1 MKRYDVIVIGGG
13 HAGCEAAL
21 ASARMGCA
29 TLLITLEK
37 TKIALMPCNPAIGG
51 VGKGH
56 IVREIDA
63 LGGEMARVIDKT
75 GIQFRVLNASKGPA
89 VQGYRAQADKK
100 LYKDEMR
107 RVMENQAGLD
117 ILEEEVDELLMQSQ
131 SVQGVRT
138 VTGTEILAG
147 AIVITTGTFLNGR
160 MHVGMNNHPAGRVG
174 EKPSSKLSESFLSAG
189 FEVGRLKT
197 GTPPRLLGASIDFD
211 KCTIQPGDS
220 DPKPFSFATECIT
233 RDQVPCYLTSTN
245 ERTAEVIRKNMHL
258 SPLYSGVIEGVGPR
272 YCPSI
277 EDKIVKFPDKQSHN
291 IFLEPEGLDTDWIY
305 PNGIST
311 SLAEEVQWELV
322 RTIPGCEN
330 AEIVRPGYAV
340 EYDFVPPTQLLPTLE
355 TKRVA
360 GLYHAGQ
367 INGTSGYEEAAGQG
381 IVAGINS
388 ALKAQG
394 RPPFI
399 LTRMESYIGVLIDDL
414 VTKGTQEPYRM
425 FTSRAEYRLLLRQD
439 NADDRLM
446 GKGFELGLASRE
458 DHERCRQKYASVVQ
472 EINRLAKTPVV
483 PNKADLSKLAKIGIP
498 DLKQP
503 TTLGGLLRRPD
514 ITYRQLIEAFN
525 DTGAPLPRLVGEQVE
540 IQIKYEGFI
549 SRQSQMVEKQ
559 KKLETV
565 AIPDDFEYEG
575 IPGLSREVEQK
586 LKEIRPVT
594 LGQAG
599 RISGVTPS
607 SITILM
613 VLLDQ
618 RFRLRKNKDRK
629 NPAEKPERA
638 EHADDTLTQV

>member
-29 TLLITLEK
+29 TLLITLDK
-37 TKIALMPCNPAIGG
+37 DKMALMPCNPAIGG

-63 LGGEMARVIDKT
+63 LGGEMAKVIDKT

-107 RVMENQAGLD
+107 RVLENQDRLD
-117 ILEEEVDELLMQSQ
+117 ILEEEVDELLMENQ

-138 VTGTEILAG
+138 VTGIEIQA
-147 AIVITTGTFLNGR
+147 AAVVITTGTFLNGL
-160 MHVGMNNHPAGRVG
+160 MHVGVEHKPAGRVG
-174 EKPSSKLSESFLSAG
+174 EKPSTKLSESFLSAG
-189 FEVGRLKT
+189 FQVGRLKT
-197 GTPPRLLGASIDFD
+197 GTPPRLLSGSIDFSL
-211 KCTIQPGDS
+211 CTVQPGDA
-220 DPKPFSFATECIT
+220 DPKPFSFSTDSIT
-233 RDQVPCYLTSTN
+233 CNQVPCYLTSTN

-258 SPLYSGVIEGVGPR
+258 SPLYSGIIEGVGPR

-277 EDKIVKFPDKQSHN
+277 EDKIIKFPDKGSHN
-291 IFLEPEGLDTDWIY
+291 IFLEPEGLDTDWVY

-322 RTIPGCEN
+322 RTIPGCEK
-330 AEIVRPGYAV
+330 AEIIRPGYAV

-355 TKRVA
+355 TKRVD

-381 IVAGINS
+381 IVAGINA
-388 ALKAQG
+388 ALKVQG
-394 RPPFI
+394 RPPLI

-446 GKGFELGLASRE
+446 AKGFDLGLVSSE
-458 DHERCRQKYASVVQ
+458 DHERCREKYASVVR
-472 EINRLAKTPVV
+472 EIDRLSKTPVV
-483 PNKADLSKLAKIGIP
+483 PNKTDLSKLAKLGIN
-498 DLKQP
+498 DLKRP

-514 ITYRQLIEAFN
+514 ITYLELIEAFN
-525 DTGAPLPRLVGEQVE
+525 DKDVSLPRLVGEQVE

-565 AIPDDFEYEG
+565 SIPGDFQYEG

-594 LGQAG
+594 LGQAA
-599 RISGVTPS
+599 RISGITPS

-618 RFRLRKNKDRK
+618 RFRLREDNGKSTATDKS
-629 NPAEKPERA
+629 ERT
-638 EHADDTLTQV
+638 DDALTRV